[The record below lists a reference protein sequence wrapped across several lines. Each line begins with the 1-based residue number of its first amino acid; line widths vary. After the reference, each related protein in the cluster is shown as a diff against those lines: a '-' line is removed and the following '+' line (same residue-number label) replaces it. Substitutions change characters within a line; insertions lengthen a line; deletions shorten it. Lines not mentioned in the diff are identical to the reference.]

1 MLETESFNLE
11 SAFSAL
17 SSSFYSLEKMLL
29 VLSYIIGLFLALR
42 GVMMYRAFANQTYGS
57 AQRGEIAGP
66 MVFLIVGIMLIYLP
80 STMNASLQT
89 IFGTSEI
96 GQLSSLV
103 SYQSPDSSENWL
115 NLQNIFVKYLKL
127 VGLIAFLRGWI
138 ILSKMGHPGAQ
149 PGSIG
154 KGITHIFGG
163 VVLINLVD
171 TINILGRTF
180 GIMV

>member
-96 GQLSSLV
+96 GQLSSLA

-127 VGLIAFLRGWI
+127 VGRIAFLRGWI
-138 ILSKMGHPGAQ
+138 ILSKMWHPGAQ

-154 KGITHIFGG
+154 K
-163 VVLINLVD
+163 
-171 TINILGRTF
+171 
-180 GIMV
+180 

>member
-17 SSSFYSLEKMLL
+17 TSSFYSLEKMLL
-29 VLSYIIGLFLALR
+29 VLSYIIGLFLVLR
-42 GVMMYRAFANQTYGS
+42 GLMMYRAFANQTYGS

-96 GQLSSLV
+96 GQLSSLA
-103 SYQSPDSSENWL
+103 SYQSTDSSENWL
-115 NLQNIFVKYLKL
+115 NLQNIFIKYLKL
-127 VGLIAFLRGWI
+127 VGFIAFLRGWI

-171 TINILGRTF
+171 TINILGHTF
-180 GIMV
+180 GIIV